1 MRSRLLLALALCC
14 AVPALAETV
23 ERILAVVD
31 GRPVLLSEVV
41 LVGKL
46 KGIGHAEALEALI
59 DERLM
64 FQEAVRLGQATPRDV
79 EEKAY
84 EELRQ
89 RAPSTGDELGL
100 RRLARRQVAILRY
113 VAFRFQPQVRVTDE
127 AVRAEWERRFPE
139 PRPSLD
145 EVAAGLR
152 EELEARDL
160 DARLEAWVKALRAGA
175 DVRMN

>member
-1 MRSRLLLALALCC
+1 
-14 AVPALAETV
+14 V
-23 ERILAVVD
+23 E
-31 GRPVLLSEVV
+31 

-46 KGIGHAEALEALI
+46 KGVGQPQALEALI

-64 FQEAVRLGQATPRDV
+64 FQEAVRLGQATPREV

-127 AVRAEWERRFPE
+127 AVHAEWERRFPE
-139 PRPSLD
+139 PRPPEG
-145 EVAAGLR
+145 EVAPALR

-160 DARLEAWVKALRAGA
+160 EARLEAWVKALRAGA
-175 DVRMN
+175 DVRVN